1 MSNDWTIDDSS
12 TPDPLKTGTL
22 IGAYRLESRLG
33 VGGMGTVYRAH
44 DTKLNRPVAIK
55 VLSDHLADAPARR
68 RFQR

>member
-1 MSNDWTIDDSS
+1 VKSDEWSIEQSGSGALAPGTQIGMYRIEA
-12 TPDPLKTGTL
+12 PLG
-22 IGAYRLESRLG
+22 E
-33 VGGMGTVYRAH
+33 GGMGSVYRAL